1 MLLLSEPPG
10 NSPGFANSVLYLNC
24 LFWIEHVPS
33 LLIRGLKVAL
43 PHILVYWT
51 LVLQALKS
59 EDIYWL
65 EEGQESDL
73 MVLCAIE

>member
-1 MLLLSEPPG
+1 MLSRI
-10 NSPGFANSVLYLNC
+10 SRVLTVTN
-24 LFWIEHVPS
+24 P
-33 LLIRGLKVAL
+33 
-43 PHILVYWT
+43 ILVTTVATVKVSGVQVLAYRT